1 MYNKKMKNGK
11 AWGKEIDRMYSM
23 RPVEKSVELLGEVY
37 NIYREPVFSEDA
49 YEHGCNTAEPSVSY
63 YTVCINAY
71 GIDAEIGLIDSDGTL
86 EIFPDIA
93 NACKLAVN
101 KYATLNKNGT
111 PNRAII
117 KKLCNAEDEFG
128 YGELNILM
136 DRNAKLT
143 KALDSIH
150 NSIISINDSI
160 HKLSL

>member
-1 MYNKKMKNGK
+1 MYNKKMKNGTDWK
-11 AWGKEIDRMYSM
+11 REIDRMYSH

-37 NIYREPVFSEDA
+37 NIYRAPVFSEAD
-49 YEHGCNTAEPSVSY
+49 YGCDTSDSSGSY

-71 GIDAEIGLIDSDGTL
+71 GIDVEIGSIDSVGTFTL
-86 EIFPDIA
+86 FPDITK
-93 NACKLAVN
+93 ACKLAVN
-101 KYATLNKNGT
+101 TYATLNKNGT

-117 KKLCNAEDEFG
+117 KKLCNAEAEFG